1 MAHPVG
7 AKARKLANMSPT
19 VRWRR
24 VKSMARVPTDPMNKN
39 NLRRRNISW
48 KSALNFFLP
57 IETT

>member
-19 VRWRR
+19 VRCRR
-24 VKSMARVPTDPMNKN
+24 VKRMARVPTDPMNKN
-39 NLRRRNISW
+39 SLRSRNISW

-57 IETT
+57 IDTT